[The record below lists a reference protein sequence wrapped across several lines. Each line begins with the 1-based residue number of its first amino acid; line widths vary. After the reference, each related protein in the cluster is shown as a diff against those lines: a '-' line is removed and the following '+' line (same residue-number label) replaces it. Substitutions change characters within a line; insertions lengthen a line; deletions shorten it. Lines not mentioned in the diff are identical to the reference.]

1 MNKLLTVA
9 EVAKIL
15 RVNKGVVYQLH
26 SKGRLKLIKLGSL
39 KCTEKSLQEF
49 LDTYVGSAVEVRG
62 TKNNWVTVSY

>member
-9 EVAKIL
+9 EVAQIL

-26 SKGRLKLIKLGSL
+26 SKGKLKLIKLGSL

-49 LDTYVGSAVEVRG
+49 LDTYDGCEVEI
-62 TKNNWVTVSY
+62 